1 MSNGEQLKAPH
12 MQQHYACQHT
22 VSQQLASVHACACV
36 VGSGSRTGRHSD
48 SSASCLTRTHIACW
62 HVGCCRYQ
70 SPAQREQAFAAAQRQ
85 QKEAAAAQAAALV
98 KQYGPEGAAATE
110 YILTKKKLNRPYI
123 HIKTFKEDVE
133 AVHELP
139 AAGLPSP

>member
-1 MSNGEQLKAPH
+1 MTGARR
-12 MQQHYACQHT
+12 
-22 VSQQLASVHACACV
+22 VSRVNTLP
-36 VGSGSRTGRHSD
+36 
-48 SSASCLTRTHIACW
+48 CW

-98 KQYGPEGAAATE
+98 KQYGPEGAEAMQ
-110 YILTKKKLNRPYI
+110 YILSKKKPNRPYI
-123 HIKTFKEDVE
+123 HIKTCREDVE
-133 AVHELP
+133 TVHELP